1 MTDENLQTPP
11 EGTQNPEPV
20 IETPTAPETPVV
32 ETPAPEVPPAPVNPE
47 AQVDYKKKFTESSRE
62 AQLLQGRLKEME
74 RTIGEL
80 TAEDIPTDEEMKT
93 VDPNWDFYSEMEQ
106 RMFKKN
112 VALERKLNKTTG
124 ALTGFISD
132 QKRRTEL
139 DEIISSKP
147 ELKGKEKEFEAF
159 AARPNNKGVPM
170 ETLVSAFLYEVK
182 DELPPEPD
190 DPNKIQGQPVLNSGG
205 AGKGIQSKTEQ
216 YTLEEAQNIRKT
228 DPTKYNELIRKGI
241 IK

>member
-1 MTDENLQTPP
+1 MSDEIVQTPP
-11 EGTQNPEPV
+11 EGTPTPEPV
-20 IETPTAPETPVV
+20 IETPQVPETPVV
-32 ETPAPEVPPAPVNPE
+32 ETPALPQEPVNPAE
-47 AQVDYKKKFTESSRE
+47 PVDYKKKFADSARE
-62 AQLLQGRLKEME
+62 AQILVERNKAME

-80 TAEDIPTDEEMKT
+80 TAEDIPTDEEMKKA
-93 VDPNWDFYSEMEQ
+93 DPHWDFYSEMEQ
-106 RMFKKN
+106 RIFKKN

-124 ALTGFISD
+124 ALTGFLSE

-139 DEIISSKP
+139 DEIMSSKP
-147 ELKGKEKEFEAF
+147 ELKGREKEFEAF

-205 AGKGIQSKTEQ
+205 AGEGIEPKTEQ
-216 YTLEEAQNIRKT
+216 YTLEEAENIRKT
-228 DPTKYNELIRKGI
+228 NPKKYNELIQKGI